1 MVVRQHVL
9 RCQREFSSRVLCVPT
24 FLVIL
29 WPEHYQW
36 PDRMLESSSFGLH
49 RRPNS
54 HVSLRESILLAPPVR
69 RGLLP
74 LHVLRLGRVLAQQ
87 RRQLGL

>member
-1 MVVRQHVL
+1 VL
-9 RCQREFSSRVLCVPT
+9 RCQREFSSSVLCVPT
-24 FLVIL
+24 FLTIARPEFNH
-29 WPEHYQW
+29 WPKS
-36 PDRMLESSSFGLH
+36 MLESSWCPPQP
-49 RRPNS
+49 PNS

-87 RRQLGL
+87 RRWLGP

>member
-1 MVVRQHVL
+1 MCSDANVSFSPAQNFRVRL
-9 RCQREFSSRVLCVPT
+9 

-29 WPEHYQW
+29 WPEHYPW
-36 PDRMLESSSFGLH
+36 PGPMLDCNVFRQ
-49 RRPNS
+49 RRLNS